1 MTDQSSIFGT
11 NTTAQATPEQQ
22 QAASNA
28 ANTTQVDLTSTLL
41 SQIKN
46 ERGEQKYR
54 TLEDALNALKHSQEH
69 IPQLSQKLQE
79 RERELEDARKAAEK
93 IATLEE
99 TVRNLT
105 QPQSAAATTPAGLSA
120 EQVAE
125 LVKSTLTAEQQAAKL
140 KENVAL
146 VASTVSAKLGDKAE
160 AAFYGKAQELGMT
173 AQEFNAFAAKS
184 PKAVLSL
191 LGITDTAVLSQS
203 KQSTQGTAINT
214 AGIQPTP
221 DTFIGRNKVP
231 TLIGATTQQVRDE
244 SVRSLQMAQELHAK
258 GMSVHDLT
266 DPKVYFKHFQ

>member
-105 QPQSAAATTPAGLSA
+105 QPQSAAATPPAGLSA